1 MNETEELKE
10 IGRKAREELARE
22 KTGAVWLAMIDCADY
37 VNFSAIARDYYNRS
51 ANWLH
56 QRLHGYEVNGKPA
69 QFKPEEVNTFAK
81 ALRDISAKLA
91 AAADTIDTAS
101 DVIDN

>member
-1 MNETEELKE
+1 MNEMEEIKE
-10 IGRKAREELARE
+10 IGRKAREKLARE
-22 KTGAVWLAMIDCADY
+22 KIGAVWLAMIDCADY
-37 VNFSAIARDYYNRS
+37 VNFSAIDRDYYNRS
-51 ANWLH
+51 ANWFH

-91 AAADTIDTAS
+91 AAADTIDAAS
-101 DVIDN
+101 TEADN

>member
-1 MNETEELKE
+1 MNEMEELKE

-22 KTGAVWLAMIDCADY
+22 KIGAVWLAMIDCADY

-81 ALRDISAKLA
+81 ALRDISAKLT
-91 AAADTIDTAS
+91 AAADTIDAAS
-101 DVIDN
+101 VDADN